1 MKKCDVYSHCRT
13 DKLFIMCT
21 VTIVMTAWAKMKEN
35 FTAAWFSLCG
45 FEVKSEACG
54 ERKFP

>member
-1 MKKCDVYSHCRT
+1 
-13 DKLFIMCT
+13 
-21 VTIVMTAWAKMKEN
+21 MTAWAKIKEN
-35 FTAAWFSLCG
+35 FTAAWFSICG